1 MIIDPVTGNM
11 QSPGLPAYMAE
22 NFRQPVLKHYKFFFS
37 HFSNQ
42 NFANLDEN

>member
-22 NFRQPVLKHYKFFFS
+22 NLCQPVLKHYEFFFS
-37 HFSNQ
+37 HFLKPK
-42 NFANLDEN
+42 FANLDEN